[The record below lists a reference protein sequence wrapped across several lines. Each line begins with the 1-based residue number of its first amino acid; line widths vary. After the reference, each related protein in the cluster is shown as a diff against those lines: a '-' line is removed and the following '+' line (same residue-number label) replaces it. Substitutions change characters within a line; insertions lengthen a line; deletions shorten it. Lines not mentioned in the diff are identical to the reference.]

1 MKLMIIDDH
10 AGVRKLI
17 GQMIAT
23 PGDIL
28 RECASGDEA
37 VRLAPEF
44 RPDCVT
50 LDIQMPGLCALETA
64 RAIRALHPEVRI
76 IIVSGYDRTDL
87 HRIAAEAGTD
97 GYVAKENLGELHCL
111 FASARLGLQPE
122 LI

>member
-1 MKLMIIDDH
+1 MRLMIIDDH

-17 GQMIAT
+17 GQMIAM

-44 RPDCVT
+44 MPDCVT
-50 LDIQMPGLCALETA
+50 LDIHMPGLCPFKTA
-64 RAIRALHPEVRI
+64 RTIRNAHPRVRI
-76 IIVSGYDRTDL
+76 IIVSSYDKSDL

-97 GYVAKENLGELHCL
+97 GWVAKEDL
-111 FASARLGLQPE
+111 
-122 LI
+122 